1 MDPTNAGVEC
11 GCMTSE
17 KKQSLSTNISFHL
30 GNDTRQGQL
39 LVSLVKTKGYRHC
52 DQQLAVSFSPTFA

>member
-1 MDPTNAGVEC
+1 MDPPNAGVDC

-17 KKQSLSTNISFHL
+17 KKSLSTNISLHL